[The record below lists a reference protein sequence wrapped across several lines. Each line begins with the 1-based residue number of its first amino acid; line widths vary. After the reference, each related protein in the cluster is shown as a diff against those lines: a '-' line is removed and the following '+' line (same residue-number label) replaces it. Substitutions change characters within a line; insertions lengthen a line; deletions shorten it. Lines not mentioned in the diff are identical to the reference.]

1 MKKSWIVIGIILFV
15 VVVTGASCVGRYN
28 SLVTL
33 NESVTTAWAQVE
45 NVLQRRNDLI
55 PNLVSTVQGYAA
67 QEQKVFIDVA
77 EARAKAGGAQ
87 TVPQKVDAENQLTAA
102 LGRLMVVVERY
113 PELKSNQ
120 NFMALQDEL
129 AGTENRIAVERMRYN
144 EAVKAYNVFVR
155 RFPNNVI
162 AGIFGYARENVY
174 FKAEEAAKVAP
185 KVDFGMVPQGPKPA
199 PAPAPMPAPAAPKPA
214 PQPTAPVPGGGN

>member
-1 MKKSWIVIGIILFV
+1 MKKMWIAVGVAVFIVL
-15 VVVTGASCVGRYN
+15 VTGGSCVGKYN
-28 SLVTL
+28 ALVTL

-55 PNLVSTVQGYAA
+55 PNLVNTVKGYAA

-77 EARAKAGGAQ
+77 EARSKVGGA
-87 TVPQKVDAENQLTAA
+87 TSIPDKVDANNQLTAA

-113 PELKSNQ
+113 PDLKSNQ

-144 EAVKAYNVFVR
+144 ETVKEYNVFVR
-155 RFPNNVI
+155 RFPNNMI
-162 AGIFGYARENVY
+162 SGIFGYARENVY
-174 FKAEEAAKVAP
+174 FKADEAAKTAP
-185 KVDFGMVPQGPKPA
+185 TVDFGMQPQGVK
-199 PAPAPMPAPAAPKPA
+199 PAPAAPTAPA
-214 PQPTAPVPGGGN
+214 PAAPPAAGK